1 MQIIEIKMKKN
12 KREFVA
18 TTFDGE
24 NISLTPDAI
33 VKFGIT
39 VGEVDDA
46 KLAEAEFD
54 SACAF
59 ALSRAM
65 NWLTASYRS
74 ESELKRY
81 LREHK
86 YSPKVAEY
94 VVGKL
99 KEYNF
104 LSDENL
110 AKQMVEYGQN
120 KIGVYKIRQKL
131 MEKGVAREVIDSAL
145 ESLESQDDVCY
156 NMALKKLGNMER
168 TRENMAKVYRYLAG
182 KGFDFDTIKRA
193 FNKLNYEEEE

>member
-1 MQIIEIKMKKN
+1 MEIIELKMKKS
-12 KREFVA
+12 KREFIA
-18 TTFDGE
+18 TTYDGE

-33 VKFGIT
+33 VKFGII

-46 KLAEAEFD
+46 KFAEAEFD

-74 ESELKRY
+74 ESELRRY
-81 LREHK
+81 LRERK

-110 AKQMVEYGQN
+110 AKQVVEYGQ
-120 KIGVYKIRQKL
+120 KKMGVYKMRQKL
-131 MEKGVAREVIDSAL
+131 MEKGVARDVIDAAL
-145 ESLESQDDVCY
+145 ENLEPQDDVCY
-156 NMALKKLGNMER
+156 AMAVKKLGNAER
-168 TRENMAKVYRYLAG
+168 TRENMAKVYRFLAG

-193 FNKLNYEEEE
+193 FNKLNYEDEE